1 MANLSSAAQRQ
12 LTILLQLLSVEE
24 QKAIVAALDYVSG
37 SLPAASETQAGAVLQ
52 GAAVADGAVPFASLT
67 TAAEKVNELLA
78 SLRAAGVIAS

>member
-52 GAAVADGAVPFASLT
+52 AEAVANGAVPFASLT

-78 SLRAAGVIAS
+78 SLRAAGILAS